1 MSPAAAIMPPHTGF
15 VPVRNERCLKFLIGY
30 SSTVRRVG
38 STEGARHR
46 QRFGEPSI
54 NSYCPESDVGLLRR
68 GVSRRSEDYA
78 TAIRSPAAHAI
89 GPRMIGQPFRVASS
103 GRHNI
108 NVGVTRHRRTESDLR
123 TIRREIGINFDALCG
138 SQAARLSAAA
148 PDYPK
153 IAC

>member
-15 VPVRNERCLKFLIGY
+15 VPVRNERCLKLLIGY

-46 QRFGEPSI
+46 QRFGESSI
-54 NSYCPESDVGLLRR
+54 NADSPESNVGLLRG

-78 TAIRSPAAHAI
+78 TAVRSPAAHAI
-89 GPRMIGQPFRVASS
+89 GAGMIGQTFRVASS

-108 NVGVTRHRRTESDLR
+108 NVGVTCYRRTESDLR
-123 TIRREIGINFDALCG
+123 TIRREIRINFDALG
-138 SQAARLSAAA
+138 GGQAARW
-148 PDYPK
+148 
-153 IAC
+153 